1 MKRARLSWR
10 IVSVAGIV
18 AIVVALGLALAAG
31 AVVWTEY
38 GWYASLG
45 RQSVFTTRIVSQL
58 GVWLACTAAAFGVLY
73 ATARAA
79 GRLVDKGPRFNKVA
93 LWSALVVAGAAS
105 ISMAQN
111 WMVFRLAVV
120 QAPFGITDPQ
130 FGMDVGFF
138 VFTLPALELISTWIN
153 GLIVLSMMLAF
164 GILAIPNRDNLSAKL
179 GEMGWEIKALTFRLL
194 GFLMLSV
201 AFNFW
206 INIWRLTY
214 TSRATLVGASYADVH
229 AQLPA
234 NWIMVVLS
242 VGLAI
247 LLFSTAKSHTWKL
260 AAGAFTAWA
269 VAGIVLVSFWP
280 AVVQRYVVDPN
291 EAALEAPYIK
301 RNIDM
306 TRHAFELT
314 GVADKDYAALPAVP
328 SNSRRD
334 AISALRTARVWT
346 PSAVKE
352 AYAQLQSIRPYYKL
366 SPIETDRYVVSG
378 DLEQV
383 LVAAREIDTS
393 GLPKKAR
400 TWVNQH
406 LVYTHGN
413 GLVISSASRTT
424 PQGFPE
430 FLVGDVPPR
439 VASDVASDSPALE
452 TTQPRIYFGSGTTDY
467 AIVNTGI
474 DEFDYPAGAKNATYR
489 HDAADGVSV
498 GGLIG
503 RLVWATRLQSLE
515 LLFSDYIEPD
525 SQVLMYREVVGRA
538 RKIAPWLI
546 YDEKPY
552 AALVDGRIVWILDAY
567 TASDHFPYAQTLSDG
582 TNYLRDSVK
591 VTIDAYTGDV
601 RFYANGEDPIRDAWA
616 KIFPGVI
623 SPQGEA
629 PSALAAHFRYPEKFF
644 SAQSEVYRTY
654 HMTDPMVFYNK
665 EDQWQIVGEKSDN
678 PVKPTYLLL
687 DLPGSKHGAGLFL
700 VQPYAPPKRD
710 NMIGI
715 IATDSE
721 PSAYGEQTVY
731 LMPKERVVL
740 GPQQVVARIEQD
752 PTISPQLSLWDQRG
766 SKVIFGDMSVLP
778 VEGSLAYIQPVFL
791 QAENTAISELAAVIV
806 AAGDRI
812 SMQPSL
818 SEALSQTLGTASEQG
833 TSGATGAAAGAQID
847 ALLTEVQ
854 KAKSAG
860 DWTRYNA
867 KLSELRAALD
877 SVDLSGSATSTP

>member
-1 MKRARLSWR
+1 MPRVRLSWK
-10 IVSVAGIV
+10 ILGATGIIAAFAAV
-18 AIVVALGLALAAG
+18 LGALALS

-38 GWYASLG
+38 GWYASLD
-45 RQSVFTTRIVSQL
+45 RQSVLTTRIVSQL
-58 GVWLACTAAAFGVLY
+58 SVWIVCTAVAFSVLY

-79 GRLVDKGPRFNKVA
+79 GRLVQKGPRFDRIAKLSTLAVA
-93 LWSALVVAGAAS
+93 AAAS
-105 ISMAQN
+105 ISIAQH
-111 WMVFRLAVV
+111 WMVFRLALT
-120 QAPFGITDPQ
+120 QSPFGITDPQ

-138 VFTLPALELISTWIN
+138 VFTLPALEILSTWVN
-153 GLIVLSMMLAF
+153 GLIVLSMTLAL
-164 GILAIPNRDNLSAKL
+164 GILAIPNRDDLTGKL
-179 GEMGWEIKALTFRLL
+179 ASVGWEIKALAFRLL

-206 INIWRLTY
+206 ISIWRLIY

-234 NWIMVVLS
+234 DWTMVVLS
-242 VGLAI
+242 VALAI
-247 LLFSTAKSHTWKL
+247 LLFATAKSRTWKL
-260 AAGAFTAWA
+260 AAAASMAWVA
-269 VAGIVLVSFWP
+269 AGIVLVSAWP
-280 AVVQRYVVDPN
+280 AVVQRYLVAPN
-291 EAALEAPYIK
+291 EAALEAPYIR

-306 TRHAFELT
+306 TRQAFELT
-314 GVADKDYAALPAVP
+314 SVNDREYAALPTVAAK
-328 SNSRRD
+328 STET

-346 PSAVKE
+346 PTSVGE
-352 AYAQLQSIRPYYKL
+352 AYAQLQSIRPYYRL

-378 DLEQV
+378 TQEQV
-383 LVAAREIDTS
+383 LVSAREIDTS

-413 GLVISSASRTT
+413 GMVISSASRTS

-439 VASDVASDSPALE
+439 MASGVASDSPTLA
-452 TTQPRIYFGSGTTDY
+452 TTQPRIYYGSTATDY

-474 DEFDYPAGAKNATYR
+474 DEFDYPAGTTNATYR
-489 HDAADGVSV
+489 HDAVDGVDV

-503 RLVWATRLQSLE
+503 RVIWAVRLQSME

-525 SQVLMYREVVGRA
+525 SQVLMYREVVTRA
-538 RKIAPWLI
+538 KKIAPWLM
-546 YDEKPY
+546 YDERPY
-552 AALVDGRIVWILDAY
+552 PALVDGHIVWILDAY

-591 VTIDAYTGDV
+591 VTVDAYTGEV
-601 RFYANGEDPIRDAWA
+601 RFFANGQDPIRDAWA
-616 KIFPGVI
+616 GIFPGVI
-623 SPQGEA
+623 EPQSKV
-629 PSALAAHFRYPEKFF
+629 PSSLAAHFRYPEKFF

-665 EDQWQIVGEKSDN
+665 EDQWQIVGEKGDN
-678 PVKPTYLLL
+678 PLEPTYLLL
-687 DLPGSKHGAGLFL
+687 DLPGSKHGAGLYL

-721 PSAYGEQTVY
+721 PAAYGEQTVF

-740 GPQQVVARIEQD
+740 GPQQVIARIEQD

-766 SKVIFGDMSVLP
+766 SKVVFGDMSVLP
-778 VEGSLAYIQPVFL
+778 VEGSIAYIQPVFL
-791 QAENTAISELAAVIV
+791 QAENTAFTELAAVIV
-806 AAGDRI
+806 VSGDRI
-812 SMQPSL
+812 SMDASL
-818 SEALSQTLGTASEQG
+818 AGALDKAFGSAAARGLTD
-833 TSGATGAAAGAQID
+833 ATGVAAGARVD
-847 ALLTEVQ
+847 ALLEAAL
-854 KAKSAG
+854 KAKTAE
-860 DWTRYNA
+860 DWDAYGVT
-867 KLSELRAALD
+867 LMDLRAALD
-877 SVDLSGSATSTP
+877 SLDPEPTGTTAP